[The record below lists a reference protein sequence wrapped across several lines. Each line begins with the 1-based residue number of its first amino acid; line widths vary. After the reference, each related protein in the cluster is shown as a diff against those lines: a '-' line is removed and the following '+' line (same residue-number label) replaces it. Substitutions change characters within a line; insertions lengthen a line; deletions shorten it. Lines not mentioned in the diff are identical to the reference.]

1 LFKFFVIYLHCHY
14 FASFVQPKAA
24 EKLTAKPK
32 ASNGVGVF
40 FSSQTE
46 KPVKPKVSISKDS
59 ASGLSSKDSEGN
71 KEEAKCASE
80 SHQEKQED
88 SQSKMKLSSNVKHN
102 ITKQA
107 GKKSGGGKSINM
119 DSNELLPAK
128 KRKRIVVLSDS
139 EDSSGDGE

>member
-1 LFKFFVIYLHCHY
+1 MFKFFVIYLHYHY

-32 ASNGVGVF
+32 ASNGIGVF

-46 KPVKPKVSISKDS
+46 KPVKPKVSVPKDS
-59 ASGLSSKDSEGN
+59 TSGLSSKDSEGN

-88 SQSKMKLSSNVKHN
+88 SQSKIKLSNSVKHN
-102 ITKQA
+102 IMKQA
-107 GKKSGGGKSINM
+107 EKKGGRGKSRNM
-119 DSNELLPAK
+119 NSDELLPAK